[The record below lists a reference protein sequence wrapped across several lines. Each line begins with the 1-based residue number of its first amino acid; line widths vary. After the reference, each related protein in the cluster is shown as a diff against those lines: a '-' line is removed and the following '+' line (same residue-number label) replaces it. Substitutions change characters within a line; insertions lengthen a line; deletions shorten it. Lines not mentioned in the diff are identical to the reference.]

1 MKYVLVFLIILSF
14 IGPSVV
20 EDKNTSDI
28 IKNSLY
34 NYITCLDNTFN
45 YLTNNVSFFSNIS
58 ENFYK
63 VSYNSIMKDRVFQEH
78 LVQSGETLDS
88 IIQLYNNNI
97 EDIDAFRKLI
107 YEENKDVI
115 SNSYDIKAG
124 EYIIVPSDK

>member
-1 MKYVLVFLIILSF
+1 
-14 IGPSVV
+14 
-20 EDKNTSDI
+20 
-28 IKNSLY
+28 
-34 NYITCLDNTFN
+34 
-45 YLTNNVSFFSNIS
+45 
-58 ENFYK
+58 
-63 VSYNSIMKDRVFQEH
+63 MKDRVFQEH